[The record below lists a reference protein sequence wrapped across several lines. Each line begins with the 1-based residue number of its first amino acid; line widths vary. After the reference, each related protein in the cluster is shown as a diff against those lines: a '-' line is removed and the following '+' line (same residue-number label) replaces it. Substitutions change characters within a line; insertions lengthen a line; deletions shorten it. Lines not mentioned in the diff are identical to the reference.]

1 MLQIIFYMYQMD
13 SQSATVSFKKLISH
27 QKHYSNYSAV
37 VLAAIIITKQCK
49 SCALVF

>member
-1 MLQIIFYMYQMD
+1 MLKIIFYMYQMD
-13 SQSATVSFKKLISH
+13 SQSATVSFKKLIYFIKSTI
-27 QKHYSNYSAV
+27 V

>member
-27 QKHYSNYSAV
+27 QKHYIV